1 MESKIML
8 KFIELMEDIA
18 VLNSQISSYRSY
30 LKSHNFVSPAFLRK
44 IDEMEQK
51 KKALDYNLRMMAMAI

>member
-1 MESKIML
+1 ML

-51 KKALDYNLRMMAMAI
+51 KKDI